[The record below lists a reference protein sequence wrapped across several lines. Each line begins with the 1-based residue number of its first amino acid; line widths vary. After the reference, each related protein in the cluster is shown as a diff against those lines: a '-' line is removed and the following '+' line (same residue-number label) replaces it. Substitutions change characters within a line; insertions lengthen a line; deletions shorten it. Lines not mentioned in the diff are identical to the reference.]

1 MSGGGAATGC
11 SSLGMWCADSGD
23 PSALLGPEGGRDL
36 GSRTL
41 RVWTGSGG
49 RRSKRQRR
57 PRGRMQ
63 GWKCLGTRLRAA
75 HVLYEREK
83 FPGCSPLARVG
94 PQMSFALVGGPG
106 PFGASL
112 SPGEAARLW
121 GPAGKLCLAR
131 WLRLRLGLRAW
142 SGEELRRGGPGG
154 GRGHLSA
161 RLRRRRAG
169 QPSPGPAE
177 CARPGPR
184 LQRSSPRAPGGGVQ
198 LWDGGCGAEARQ
210 HREVWESGLGWSPR

>member
-1 MSGGGAATGC
+1 M
-11 SSLGMWCADSGD
+11 D
-23 PSALLGPEGGRDL
+23 RFR
-36 GSRTL
+36 GSQKQKAEEAEE
-41 RVWTGSGG
+41 SY
-49 RRSKRQRR
+49 
-57 PRGRMQ
+57 Q

-131 WLRLRLGLRAW
+131 WLRLRLRLRAW
-142 SGEELRRGGPGG
+142 SGEELRRWGPGG

-177 CARPGPR
+177 CARLGPR
-184 LQRSSPRAPGGGVQ
+184 LQRSSQRAPGGGVE
-198 LWDGGCGAEARQ
+198 LWGGG
-210 HREVWESGLGWSPR
+210 